1 MITLKFI
8 LANVELVK
16 TKLSHR
22 NFDNKIIDE
31 IVDFGSKKNELLLK
45 LNDLKAKE
53 MNFQIKLE
61 NQQERK
67 TNSIFK
73 NEVIKINEQ
82 ISGIESEFNQ
92 IETQVKNMLL
102 RIPNLALDDVPIGKD
117 ENANIVHSY

>member
-61 NQQERK
+61 N
-67 TNSIFK
+67 
-73 NEVIKINEQ
+73 
-82 ISGIESEFNQ
+82 
-92 IETQVKNMLL
+92 
-102 RIPNLALDDVPIGKD
+102 
-117 ENANIVHSY
+117 